1 MKKKLIFGQKSWKF
15 DRNFRKKIEAGGIF
29 RSIITS
35 IKGIYDILDD
45 TIAPKV

>member
-1 MKKKLIFGQKSWKF
+1 MNNNLFLVKNHG
-15 DRNFRKKIEAGGIF
+15 NFQKKIEAGGIF